1 MSKEKGQEY
10 LGRFN
15 AWASSMTDDDFRQ
28 IVYAPKGILNR
39 QQIKKLA
46 GLSDQ
51 AVKKNANIV
60 AALGLLEDELRGRG
74 VLPQLT
80 GTGEKAK
87 SEPKLYDKTAK
98 RSSLDSLR
106 VAKLES
112 TNHDLQVQIEKLEK
126 ENEALR
132 SKLASNKETVE
143 AINDSLTVFT
153 QCPMN

>member
-10 LGRFN
+10 LDRFN
-15 AWASSMTDDDFRQ
+15 AWSASMTDDDFRQ

-51 AVKKNANIV
+51 AVKKNAKV
-60 AALGLLEDELRGRG
+60 VEALRLLEDRLRKRG
-74 VLPQLT
+74 VLPPLT
-80 GTGEKAK
+80 DAGEKAK
-87 SEPKLYDKTAK
+87 SEPKLYDKTSK
-98 RSSLDSLR
+98 RSSSDSQR

-112 TNHDLQVQIEKLEK
+112 TNHDLQVRIEKLEK

-132 SKLASNKETVE
+132 SKLASSKETVE
-143 AINDSLTVFT
+143 AVNDSLTVFT